1 MTVRDAVY
9 RWLSRGSEVAD
20 PNEPIELAVVP
31 LATGPMTV
39 QSLSALGFHAT
50 GAPTFNI
57 VTKVASDYRILVP
70 RQEAVAAMQQ
80 LDDFK

>member
-9 RWLSRGSEVAD
+9 RWLSRGGGVAD
-20 PNEPIELAVVP
+20 PDEPIELAVVP

-39 QSLSALGFHAT
+39 RSLSALGFHAT
-50 GAPTFNI
+50 GAPTFSI
-57 VTKVASDYRILVP
+57 VTNVASDYRILVP
-70 RQEAVAAMQQ
+70 RKEVVAAMKQ